1 MGRVNVHVKGESLL
15 LPDGFSHARKHSLR
29 HRTLRDSA
37 GPARME
43 FFLSVFF
50 LFLYY
55 IRPQDWIGALQGFNI
70 MRPLILF
77 WIIALAS
84 GRNRS
89 PLPGVMCTPH
99 DWVMLV
105 YLLYVSWTAPDQ
117 KGTFMGF
124 LPLVVFY
131 ALTVQSLSSWDRVLS
146 YLKAWN
152 WMLCGV
158 ALIAM
163 ASLYGIDI
171 TNAALATKVMFGRLC
186 LGTWLHNNPNALGHS
201 IIVILPLSYFLYFW
215 RGGFNGRMVLFPAMC
230 TLAYV
235 CAVQTESKGSYL
247 VAGGLVVLIFI
258 IGRPLPVKLLAVA
271 FAMTAGVSALSFL
284 PRMSKMGDL
293 RSDEGVQGRLMV
305 WEMAKGELEKTGYG
319 WKQFVAFIQWEGETI
334 LKATHSSYV
343 QIGAELGIYG
353 LSIFLAGIWVSFRSL
368 ATSYRFTSVEDDWE
382 RCRRAGLILILSY
395 TASSWMINREYH
407 TEYFLMIAVAAA
419 IHRLCVSSQS
429 TTENTVSN
437 EPTPGTKIWN
447 RFGPI
452 DIAAS
457 ALMTW
462 SVLQIWDYILKNL

>member
-1 MGRVNVHVKGESLL
+1 
-15 LPDGFSHARKHSLR
+15 
-29 HRTLRDSA
+29 
-37 GPARME
+37 ME

-70 MRPLILF
+70 MRPLILL

-89 PLPGVMCTPH
+89 PLPGLLRTPH
-99 DWVMLV
+99 DWVMLA
-105 YLLYVSWTAPDQ
+105 YILYVSWTAPDQ
-117 KGTFMGF
+117 KGAFMGF

-131 ALTVQSLSSWDRVLS
+131 ALTVQSLSSWERVLG

-163 ASLYGIDI
+163 ASLYGLDI
-171 TNAALATKVMFGRLC
+171 TNAAQATKIMLGRLC

-201 IIVILPLSYFLYFW
+201 IVVILPLSYFLYFW

-230 TLAYV
+230 ALAYV
-235 CAVQTESKGSYL
+235 CAVQTQSKGSYL
-247 VAGGLVVLIFI
+247 VAGMLFVLIFI
-258 IGRPLPVKLLAVA
+258 IGRPLPVKILAVA

-284 PRMSKMGDL
+284 PRMSKMNDL

-305 WEMAKGELEKTGYG
+305 WDMAKGELANTGYG
-319 WKQFVAFIQWEGETI
+319 WKQFVAYIEWEGEMI

-343 QIGAELGIYG
+343 QVGAELGIYG
-353 LSIFLAGIWVSFRSL
+353 LCIFLAGIWVSFRSL
-368 ATSYRFTSVEDDWE
+368 ATSHRFTTLDDDWE
-382 RCRRAGLILILSY
+382 RCRRVGLILVLSY
-395 TASSWMINREYH
+395 AASSWMINREYH

-419 IHRLCVSSQS
+419 IHRLCVSGQQESAM
-429 TTENTVSN
+429 ENAAAAPSSLKV
-437 EPTPGTKIWN
+437 WN
-447 RFGPI
+447 RLGPL
-452 DIAAS
+452 DFAAS

-462 SVLQIWDYILKNL
+462 GVLQMWDYILKNL